1 MDDLDESQ
9 ACVCSVLNFPR
20 SAGVNRTVESISGG
34 HTAGPSG
41 YDGATMLTRYA
52 RYTLISC
59 YKKLKNIHGRYEPIS
74 RGGSIS
80 IGFYSFSCCFPV
92 P

>member
-9 ACVCSVLNFPR
+9 ACVCSVLNFPL

-34 HTAGPSG
+34 HTGGPSG

-52 RYTLISC
+52 RYTPISY
-59 YKKLKNIHGRYEPIS
+59 YKKLKLIHGRFGANSHGPP
-74 RGGSIS
+74 IS
-80 IGFYSFSCCFPV
+80 IGFYTFSGPFPAL
-92 P
+92 